1 VAADCAPRFELIV
14 GLHDVAERPDAR
26 GDELSSWVP
35 FSEAEPVLDALVARC
50 RQTGVRLRITSDDG
64 FRSDYERLTPWLLDR
79 GLTGTFFVPSRFI
92 DRSGRLS
99 ASDLR
104 ELVSLGMDIGVHGAR
119 HVNWA
124 TMPAAEFAEDVRE
137 GRAALEQ
144 IIGRAVDMVALPF
157 GGFNARVLDHLVA
170 EGFSEIHT
178 SRSGLA
184 LSAVALKP
192 RNMIKPGNVEAV
204 LALGHR
210 RGGWSDAARCRL
222 RRLATGLKSR
232 IARS

>member
-1 VAADCAPRFELIV
+1 MAVDGPPRFELIV
-14 GLHDVAERPDAR
+14 GLHDVAERPEAR
-26 GDELSSWVP
+26 GDEMSSWVP
-35 FSEAEPVLDALVARC
+35 FSQAKPVLDALVESC
-50 RQTGVRLRITSDDG
+50 RQTGAGLRITSDDG

-79 GLTGTFFVPSRFI
+79 GLAGTFFVPSRFI
-92 DRSGRLS
+92 GRPGRLS

-124 TMPAAEFAEDVRE
+124 TMSPEEFAEDVRE
-137 GRAALEQ
+137 SRVALEQ
-144 IIGRAVDMVALPF
+144 IIGRVVDTVALPF
-157 GGFNARVLDHLVA
+157 GGFNVRILDQLVA

-178 SRSGLA
+178 SRPGLA
-184 LSAVALKP
+184 LAAVALKP
-192 RNMIKPGNVEAV
+192 RNMIKPGNIDAV

-222 RRLATGLKSR
+222 RRVATVVKSR